1 MENMVLSEISDKLAK
16 YLIISDIPRSVA
28 YTLVYIRDK
37 DEVTSVEIERETSL
51 RQPEVS
57 IAMQWL
63 RRKGWINKR
72 NMKKEGKGRPIHGYK
87 LSKDFNEILEE
98 IIQTLSNKI
107 DEIRNNIDQLHSFQE
122 CSNKSPI
129 FEIWSLCCFQ
139 YP

>member
-1 MENMVLSEISDKLAK
+1 MVLSEVSDKLAK

-98 IIQTLSNKI
+98 IIQDLSNKI
-107 DEIRNNIDQLHSFQE
+107 DEIKNNIEQLHSFQE
-122 CSNKSPI
+122 
-129 FEIWSLCCFQ
+129 
-139 YP
+139 

>member
-1 MENMVLSEISDKLAK
+1 MTLSEENERLAK

-28 YTLVYIRDK
+28 YTLVYIRNK
-37 DEVTSVEIERETSL
+37 GEITSVEIERETGL

-98 IIQTLSNKI
+98 IIQDLESKISEINSNIK
-107 DEIRNNIDQLHSFQE
+107 QLKSF
-122 CSNKSPI
+122 KK
-129 FEIWSLCCFQ
+129 
-139 YP
+139 

>member
-1 MENMVLSEISDKLAK
+1 
-16 YLIISDIPRSVA
+16 LIISDIPRSVA

-37 DEVTSVEIERETSL
+37 GEITSVEIERETSL

-87 LSKDFNEILEE
+87 LSKTFNEILEE
-98 IIQTLSNKI
+98 IIQDLSNKI
-107 DEIRNNIDQLHSFQE
+107 GEINQTIAEL
-122 CSNKSPI
+122 KSY
-129 FEIWSLCCFQ
+129 Q
-139 YP
+139 KQ

>member
-1 MENMVLSEISDKLAK
+1 MVLSEVSDKLVK

-98 IIQTLSNKI
+98 IIQDLSNKI
-107 DEIRNNIDQLHSFQE
+107 EEIQNNIEQLKSFKE
-122 CSNKSPI
+122 
-129 FEIWSLCCFQ
+129 
-139 YP
+139 

>member
-1 MENMVLSEISDKLAK
+1 MVISEESNKLAK

-37 DEVTSVEIERETSL
+37 GEITSVEIERETSL

-87 LSKDFNEILEE
+87 LSKTFNEILEE
-98 IIQTLSNKI
+98 IIQDLTNKI
-107 DEIRNNIDQLHSFQE
+107 GEINQTISEL
-122 CSNKSPI
+122 KSY
-129 FEIWSLCCFQ
+129 Q
-139 YP
+139 TQ

>member
-1 MENMVLSEISDKLAK
+1 MVLSETNDKLAK

-37 DEVTSVEIERETSL
+37 GEITSVEIERETGL

-72 NMKKEGKGRPIHGYK
+72 NMKKEGKGRPIHGYR
-87 LSKDFNEILEE
+87 LSKSFNEILEE
-98 IIQTLSNKI
+98 IIQDLTNKI
-107 DEIRNNIDQLHSFQE
+107 NEINDNIDQLKSFQD
-122 CSNKSPI
+122 
-129 FEIWSLCCFQ
+129 
-139 YP
+139 

>member
-1 MENMVLSEISDKLAK
+1 MVLSEANDKLAK

-37 DEVTSVEIERETSL
+37 GEITSVEIERETGL

-72 NMKKEGKGRPIHGYK
+72 NMKKEGKGRPIHGYR
-87 LSKDFNEILEE
+87 LSKSFNEILEE
-98 IIQTLSNKI
+98 IIQDLTNKI
-107 DEIRNNIDQLHSFQE
+107 NEINDNIDQLKSFQD
-122 CSNKSPI
+122 
-129 FEIWSLCCFQ
+129 
-139 YP
+139 

>member
-1 MENMVLSEISDKLAK
+1 MVLSEVNDKLAR

-37 DEVTSVEIERETSL
+37 GEVTSVEIERETGL

-72 NMKKEGKGRPIHGYK
+72 NMKKEGKGRPVHGYR
-87 LSKDFNEILEE
+87 LSKEFNEILDE
-98 IIQTLSNKI
+98 IIGELANKI
-107 DEIRNNIDQLHSFQE
+107 SEINENIEQLKTFRD
-122 CSNKSPI
+122 
-129 FEIWSLCCFQ
+129 
-139 YP
+139 

>member
-1 MENMVLSEISDKLAK
+1 MVLSEANDKLAK

-37 DEVTSVEIERETSL
+37 GEITSVEIERETGL

-72 NMKKEGKGRPIHGYK
+72 NMKKEGKGRPIHGYR
-87 LSKDFNEILEE
+87 LSKSFNEILEE
-98 IIQTLSNKI
+98 IIQDLSNKI
-107 DEIRNNIDQLHSFQE
+107 SEINDNIDQLKSFQD
-122 CSNKSPI
+122 
-129 FEIWSLCCFQ
+129 
-139 YP
+139 

>member
-1 MENMVLSEISDKLAK
+1 MPLTEQDERLVK
-16 YLIISDIPRSVA
+16 YLMTSDIPRSVA

-37 DEVTSVEIERETSL
+37 GEITSVEIERETGL

-98 IIQTLSNKI
+98 IIQEQTNKI
-107 DEIRNNIDQLHSFQE
+107 NEINATINQLRSFQT
-122 CSNKSPI
+122 
-129 FEIWSLCCFQ
+129 
-139 YP
+139 

>member
-1 MENMVLSEISDKLAK
+1 MVLSEENEKLAR

-28 YTLVYIRDK
+28 YTLVYIRNK
-37 DEVTSVEIERETSL
+37 GEITSVEIERETGL

-87 LSKDFNEILEE
+87 LSKNFGEILEE
-98 IIQTLSNKI
+98 IIQDLSNKI
-107 DEIRNNIDQLHSFQE
+107 AEINTDIDQLRSFQ
-122 CSNKSPI
+122 K
-129 FEIWSLCCFQ
+129 
-139 YP
+139 

>member
-1 MENMVLSEISDKLAK
+1 MVLSEVNDKLAK

-37 DEVTSVEIERETSL
+37 GEITSVEIERETGL

-72 NMKKEGKGRPIHGYK
+72 NMKKEGKGRPIHGYR

-98 IIQTLSNKI
+98 IIQDLSNKI
-107 DEIRNNIDQLHSFQE
+107 SEINLNIEQLKSFQD
-122 CSNKSPI
+122 
-129 FEIWSLCCFQ
+129 
-139 YP
+139 

>member
-1 MENMVLSEISDKLAK
+1 MSISEEGEKLAK
-16 YLIISDIPRSVA
+16 FLILSDVPRSVA

-37 DEVTSVEIERETSL
+37 GEITSVEIERETGL

-87 LSKDFNEILEE
+87 LSKGFNEILEE
-98 IIQTLSNKI
+98 IIQDLTAEIGEINAKI
-107 DEIRNNIDQLHSFQE
+107 EQLKSFRD
-122 CSNKSPI
+122 
-129 FEIWSLCCFQ
+129 
-139 YP
+139 

>member
-1 MENMVLSEISDKLAK
+1 MVLSEISDKLAK

-98 IIQTLSNKI
+98 IIQDLSNKI

-122 CSNKSPI
+122 
-129 FEIWSLCCFQ
+129 
-139 YP
+139 

>member
-1 MENMVLSEISDKLAK
+1 MVTYIYYYNIVGSTAMTLSEENEKLAK

-37 DEVTSVEIERETSL
+37 GEITSVEIERETGL

-87 LSKDFNEILEE
+87 LSKDFNEILDE
-98 IIQTLSNKI
+98 IVQDLGNKI
-107 DEIRNNIDQLHSFQE
+107 SEINSNISQLKSFQV
-122 CSNKSPI
+122 
-129 FEIWSLCCFQ
+129 
-139 YP
+139 

>member
-1 MENMVLSEISDKLAK
+1 MTMALSEMNDKLAK

-28 YTLVYIRDK
+28 YTLVYVRDK
-37 DEVTSVEIERETSL
+37 GEVTSVEIERETGL

-72 NMKKEGKGRPIHGYK
+72 NMKKEGKGRPIHGYR

-98 IIQTLSNKI
+98 IIQDLTNKI
-107 DEIRNNIDQLHSFQE
+107 NEIQENIEQLKSFQT
-122 CSNKSPI
+122 
-129 FEIWSLCCFQ
+129 
-139 YP
+139 

>member
-1 MENMVLSEISDKLAK
+1 MELYMGISEENSRLAK

-28 YTLVYIRDK
+28 YTLVYMRDK
-37 DEVTSVEIERETSL
+37 EEVTSIEIERETGL

-87 LSKDFNEILEE
+87 LSKDFDEILDE
-98 IIQTLSNKI
+98 IIQDMTNKI
-107 DEIRNNIDQLHSFQE
+107 SEINQTISELASFQ
-122 CSNKSPI
+122 K
-129 FEIWSLCCFQ
+129 
-139 YP
+139 

>member
-1 MENMVLSEISDKLAK
+1 MVISEESNKLAK

-37 DEVTSVEIERETSL
+37 GEITSVEIERETSL

-87 LSKDFNEILEE
+87 LSKTFNEILEE
-98 IIQTLSNKI
+98 IIQDLSNKI
-107 DEIRNNIDQLHSFQE
+107 GEINQTIAEL
-122 CSNKSPI
+122 KSY
-129 FEIWSLCCFQ
+129 Q
-139 YP
+139 KQ